1 MWIVR
6 LALRR
11 PYTFVVMSIL
21 ILILGTLAIVRTAT
35 DIFPNIN
42 IPVVSI
48 IWSYNGLVPEDM
60 ADRVVSITERALTT
74 TVDNIEHIES
84 QSLYG
89 IAVVKVFLQPTA
101 NIQQGIAQ
109 VTAVSQT
116 QLKQLPAGST
126 PPLILAYSAS
136 SVPVLQLALS
146 GQNLSEQQLNDFGLN
161 FIRTQIITVPGASVP
176 YPYGGKQRQV
186 QVDLNPSAL
195 QSKGLSALDVV
206 NAITAQNLILPTGTS
221 KIGIK
226 EYDVDIPN
234 AAPETIAQL
243 NRIPIKTIGS
253 TTIYISDVAWVR
265 DGFPPQ
271 TNIVRVNGQRA
282 SLLTVQKS
290 GTTSTLNIIA
300 GIKALLPQI
309 KATVPPQLDIKPLAD
324 QSVFVKGSIQGVVRE
339 ALIAACLTAVMI
351 LIFLGSWRSTIIIAV
366 SIPLAILCSIIVFS
380 ALGETINIMTLG
392 GLALAVGILVDDA
405 TVEIENINRNIAM
418 GKEIEHAILD
428 GAQEI
433 AAPAFV
439 ATLSICIVFLPMFLL
454 SGVAKFL
461 FVPLG
466 EAVVFAML
474 ASYMLSRTVV
484 PTMAKWLLRGHE
496 HDADETKPSRN
507 PFVRM
512 QLRFEKAFERL
523 RDGYHGV
530 LQRCLNHRRAFLI
543 AFFVACLAS
552 LGLIVPWLGQ
562 DFFPSVDSGSFNLH
576 VRAPTGTRIEET
588 ARLCDLIERSIRRQ
602 LPPGEISNI
611 VDNIGLPYSGI
622 NTSYNNTGTVGT
634 QDADILATFAVNN
647 HQTAKYVHDLRISLA
662 KEFPGVTFSFLPS
675 DMVSQIL
682 NFGLPAP
689 IDIQVVGNDLQGNQ
703 AFANALLEQVKYV
716 SGIADALIQQPFDE
730 PYLHLY
736 VDRTKAQQVGFNTS
750 SIAQNVLISLGGSFQ
765 TSPTFWVD
773 PKNKVSYQIATQTPQ
788 YRVDTLQGLANMPIT
803 GPGPDA
809 PPSLLASFASTE
821 RGTGM
826 AVVSHYNIM
835 PVIDIF
841 GTVQGRDL
849 GGVSKDVTRIIDQAR
864 NKLPRGS
871 QVVMR
876 GQVQTMRTSYVGLLS
891 GLAFAIIL
899 VYLLIVVNFQS
910 WLDPF
915 IIICAL
921 PAALAGIAWMLFV
934 THTTL
939 SVPALTGTIMC
950 MGVATSNS
958 ILVVRFATEQMDAG
972 KDPLAAALEAGFT
985 RFRPV
990 LMTALAMII
999 GMMPMALGMGD
1010 GGEENAPLG
1019 RAVIGGLLFATVATL
1034 FFVPTVYS
1042 ILHGLRHRPAETSI
1056 QQ

>member
-1 MWIVR
+1 MWIVK
-6 LALRR
+6 LALKQ
-11 PYTFVVMSIL
+11 PHTIIVLIIL
-21 ILILGTLAIVRTAT
+21 IFLLGGMAIVRTPT
-35 DIFPNIN
+35 DIFPNID

-48 IWSYNGLVPEDM
+48 IWNFNGLPPQEL
-60 ADRVVSITERALTT
+60 ADRIVSITERNLTT
-74 TVDNIEHIES
+74 VVDNIAHVES

-89 IAVVKVFLQPTA
+89 IAVVKVFFQPGVSIDRA
-101 NIQQGIAQ
+101 IAQ
-109 VTAVSQT
+109 ITASSQT
-116 QLKQLPAGST
+116 QLKQLPQGTT
-126 PPLILAYSAS
+126 PPLIITYSAS
-136 SVPVLQLALS
+136 TVPILQLGLS
-146 GQNLSEQQLNDFGLN
+146 GNGMSEQELNDYGLN
-161 FIRTQIITVPGASVP
+161 FIRTRLVTVEGAAVP
-176 YPYGGKQRQV
+176 YPYGGKQREV
-186 QVDLNPSAL
+186 QVDLNTAAL
-195 QSKGLSALDVV
+195 QSKGLSPLDVV

-221 KIGIK
+221 KIGLK

-282 SLLTVQKS
+282 SLLTVQKN
-290 GTTSTLNIIA
+290 GTASTLSIIA

-309 KATVPPQLDIKPLAD
+309 KTTVPPALDIKPLAD
-324 QSVFVKGSIQGVVRE
+324 QSIFVKGSIQGVVRE

-351 LIFLGSWRSTIIIAV
+351 LVFLGSWRSTIIIAV
-366 SIPLAILCSIIVFS
+366 SIPLAILCSVVIFS

-418 GKEIEHAILD
+418 GKEIEQAILD

-484 PTMAKWLLRGHE
+484 PTMAKFLLRGHE
-496 HDADETKPSRN
+496 HDAEHSKPSRN
-507 PFVRM
+507 PLVRM
-512 QLRFEKAFERL
+512 QLRFERAFERV
-523 RDGYHGV
+523 REGYHGV
-530 LQRCLNHRRAFLI
+530 LERCLHHRRAFLI
-543 AFFVACLAS
+543 AFFAACLGS

-576 VRAPTGTRIEET
+576 LRAPTGTRIEET
-588 ARLCDLIERSIRRQ
+588 ARLCDLVERSIRRQ

-611 VDNIGLPYSGI
+611 IDNIGLPYSGI

-634 QDADILATFAVNN
+634 SDADILATFAVNN
-647 HQTAKYVHDLRISLA
+647 HQTAKYIHDLRISLP

-689 IDIQVVGNDLQGNQ
+689 IDIQVVGNNLEGNQ
-703 AFANALLEQVKYV
+703 QFANALLEQVKFV
-716 SGIADALIQQPFDE
+716 SGIADARIQQPFDE
-730 PYLHLY
+730 PYLHLWL
-736 VDRTKAQQVGFNTS
+736 DRTKAQQVGFNAN
-750 SIAQNVLISLGGSFQ
+750 SIATNVLISLGGSFQ

-773 PKNKVSYQIATQTPQ
+773 PKNRVSYQIATQTPQ
-788 YRVDTLQGLANMPIT
+788 YRVDTLQDLANMPIT
-803 GPGPDA
+803 GPDPNA
-809 PPSLLASFASTE
+809 PPSLLASFASTQ

-826 AVVSHYNIM
+826 AVVSHYNIQ

-841 GTVQGRDL
+841 GAVQGRDL

-921 PAALAGIAWMLFV
+921 PGALAGIAWFLFI

-950 MGVATSNS
+950 MGVATANS
-958 ILVVRFATEQMDAG
+958 ILVVRFATEQMEAG
-972 KDPLAAALEAGFT
+972 KDPLAAALQAGFT

-1019 RAVIGGLLFATVATL
+1019 RAVIGGLLFATVSTL
-1034 FFVPTVYS
+1034 FFVPTLYS
-1042 ILHGLRHRPAETSI
+1042 ILHGLRYRSAEATT
-1056 QQ
+1056 QP